1 MAFLPVLVLLDDFL
15 LFDLVL
21 FDLLLEEEFYGGNLF
36 LVFVE
41 LADDGGELV

>member
-1 MAFLPVLVLLDDFL
+1 MIFSLCYDFLLFYLVLLDF
-15 LFDLVL
+15 
-21 FDLLLEEEFYGGNLF
+21 LLEEEFYGGNLF